1 MKTTV
6 RVGCGAGFAGDR
18 LEPALVLAEHGALD
32 YLVLECLGERTVA
45 LAQLRRLHDPEAGY
59 DPMLE
64 RRMDGLLP
72 AIECN
77 GIRLVTNMGAANPA
91 AAAARIAAMAKR
103 KGLALKVAAVLGD
116 DVLDRLDG
124 DAPCLETGAPLRSFG
139 ALVSAN
145 TYLGVDAVLPAL
157 QQDVDVIVTGRAADP
172 SLFLAPLVHE
182 FGWRL
187 DDYDRLARGT
197 VVGHLLE
204 CGGQL
209 TGGYYADPGVKD
221 VPGLANLGF
230 PFADVDSDGNARFG
244 KVKGTGGIINRATA
258 TEQLLY
264 EVTDPFGYETPD
276 VTADFSTAE
285 LNDLGHDVVTVSGAR
300 GKPRPQR
307 LKVSVGYRA
316 GFLGEGEIG
325 YAGENCVARAELGGD
340 IVRERLANR
349 FPEIRVD
356 VIGMTSLHRQPLGRD
371 AYRPY
376 EVRLRVAARSPDRD
390 TARLVGEEVE
400 ALFTNGPAGGGGVRK
415 ATVEQVGIVSCLV
428 PRDSVKTEIL
438 VFEA

>member
-45 LAQLRRLHDPEAGY
+45 LAQLRRLHDPDAGY

-72 AIECN
+72 AIERN

-116 DVLDRLDG
+116 DVLDRLDR
-124 DAPCLETGAPLRSFG
+124 DAPCLETAAPLRSFG

-187 DDYDRLARGT
+187 DDYDLLARGT

-221 VPGLANLGF
+221 VPSLANLGF